1 MPKKHMIVIEDN
13 KLWKQIKVAAAMDGM
28 GTSRWIEAAVKDRLK
43 AMSKEINVFLTT
55 DFDDEVKL

>member
-13 KLWKQIKVAAAMDGM
+13 KLWKQIKIAAAMENI
-28 GTSRWIEAAVKDRLK
+28 GTSRWIEQAIKEKLK
-43 AMSKEINVFLTT
+43 AMSKDINVFLTT